1 MKNENICL
9 ISPRVLGS
17 SGQVRKAPPPF
28 GIATLAASLIK
39 IGYNNVQLID
49 AVVEDYNNIEP
60 VEDSKVFTTY
70 GLSDKNMVKMVKGIN
85 PDFIGISAL
94 FSSQT
99 ECAFS
104 VAKKLKEEL
113 PNIPI
118 AMGGNH
124 ATECR
129 QEVMKNE
136 ENIDF
141 ILAGEADLTFPEFID
156 KYFNGGDCYNVPG
169 LLYRKDGIIHEN
181 PLPIAVVDLDQLS
194 FPAWHLYDMDKY
206 YEIGMP
212 HNPFLKFKEYGQ
224 IITSRG
230 CPAKCY
236 FCSVPD
242 FNGSAFR
249 YFSAKRIIND
259 IENWVKDYSIKEL
272 QILDDTF
279 TTDWKRVIDIMNGIK
294 KHQLRISL
302 PNAIRG
308 DYPRNIEKR
317 KRMFNAMA
325 EAGVFQ
331 IDISVE
337 HGDQDFLNNVVGKD
351 LDLETIP
358 ITCDIAHEA
367 GMTVHANFM
376 MGFPFENEEN
386 RQKTIEYSSNLDA
399 DSFSISLC
407 IPLPGTR
414 MANIVDLNGLY
425 VEDFNISRMVLDEV
439 SIQPYDIEPE
449 ELKEIAENLNRSL
462 NEKAL
467 MKRPETLEKYLR
479 FHKQGKTAEGDRKFH
494 FSDNPESLINA

>member
-1 MKNENICL
+1 
-9 ISPRVLGS
+9 
-17 SGQVRKAPPPF
+17 
-28 GIATLAASLIK
+28 
-39 IGYNNVQLID
+39 
-49 AVVEDYNNIEP
+49 
-60 VEDSKVFTTY
+60 
-70 GLSDKNMVKMVKGIN
+70 
-85 PDFIGISAL
+85 
-94 FSSQT
+94 
-99 ECAFS
+99 
-104 VAKKLKEEL
+104 
-113 PNIPI
+113 
-118 AMGGNH
+118 
-124 ATECR
+124 
-129 QEVMKNE
+129 
-136 ENIDF
+136 
-141 ILAGEADLTFPEFID
+141 
-156 KYFNGGDCYNVPG
+156 
-169 LLYRKDGIIHEN
+169 
-181 PLPIAVVDLDQLS
+181 
-194 FPAWHLYDMDKY
+194 MD
-206 YEIGMP
+206 
-212 HNPFLKFKEYGQ
+212 
-224 IITSRG
+224 
-230 CPAKCY
+230 
-236 FCSVPD
+236 
-242 FNGSAFR
+242 
-249 YFSAKRIIND
+249 
-259 IENWVKDYSIKEL
+259 
-272 QILDDTF
+272 
-279 TTDWKRVIDIMNGIK
+279 GIK
-294 KHQLRISL
+294 KYQLRISL

-376 MGFPFENEEN
+376 IGFPFENEEN

-425 VEDFNISRMVLDEV
+425 VQDFNISRMVLDEV

-462 NEKAL
+462 NEKAQ

-494 FSDNPESLINA
+494 FSDNPDSLINS

>member
-1 MKNENICL
+1 MVYPMRMMLK
-9 ISPRVLGS
+9 
-17 SGQVRKAPPPF
+17 
-28 GIATLAASLIK
+28 
-39 IGYNNVQLID
+39 
-49 AVVEDYNNIEP
+49 
-60 VEDSKVFTTY
+60 KVKDF
-70 GLSDKNMVKMVKGIN
+70 N

-104 VAKKLKEEL
+104 IARKLKEEL

-129 QEVMKNE
+129 QEVMKDE
-136 ENIDF
+136 KSIDF
-141 ILAGEADLTFPEFID
+141 ILAGEADLTFPEFIE
-156 KYFNGGDCYNVPG
+156 KYFTGVDHLDVAG
-169 LLYRKDGIIHEN
+169 LLYRKNGVIHEN
-181 PLPIAVVDLDQLS
+181 PLPTAVVDLDTLPQ
-194 FPAWHLYDMDKY
+194 PAWHLYDMDTY
-206 YEIGMP
+206 YDIGMP
-212 HNPFLKFKEYGQ
+212 HNPFLKSKEYGQ

-249 YFSAKRIIND
+249 YFSAKRVIKD
-259 IENWVKDYSIKEL
+259 IEKWIEDYSIKEL

-279 TTDWKRVIDIMNGIK
+279 TTDWKRVIEIMNGIK
-294 KHQLRISL
+294 KYQLRITL

-308 DYPRNIEKR
+308 DHPKNLEHR

-337 HGDQDFLNNVVGKD
+337 HGDQDFLDRVIGKN

-358 ITCDIAHEA
+358 VTCDLAHEA
-367 GMTVHANFM
+367 GMTVHANYM
-376 MGFPFENEEN
+376 MGFPFENKQN
-386 RQKTIEYSSNLDA
+386 REKTIEHASNLDA
-399 DSFSISLC
+399 DSFSVSLC

-425 VEDFNISRMVLDEV
+425 VKDFNISRMVLDEV
-439 SIQPYDIEPE
+439 NIKPYDIEPE
-449 ELKEIAENLNRSL
+449 ELKEIAENLNRTL

-467 MKRPETLEKYLR
+467 MKRPETLEKYIR
-479 FHKQGKTAEGDRKFH
+479 FAKQGKTAGGDRKFH
-494 FSDNPESLINA
+494 FSDNPEELIAK

>member
-1 MKNENICL
+1 MIKRKKIEIDLLPTKN
-9 ISPRVLGS
+9 S
-17 SGQVRKAPPPF
+17 
-28 GIATLAASLIK
+28 
-39 IGYNNVQLID
+39 
-49 AVVEDYNNIEP
+49 
-60 VEDSKVFTTY
+60 
-70 GLSDKNMVKMVKGIN
+70 
-85 PDFIGISAL
+85 
-94 FSSQT
+94 
-99 ECAFS
+99 
-104 VAKKLKEEL
+104 
-113 PNIPI
+113 
-118 AMGGNH
+118 
-124 ATECR
+124 
-129 QEVMKNE
+129 
-136 ENIDF
+136 
-141 ILAGEADLTFPEFID
+141 
-156 KYFNGGDCYNVPG
+156 
-169 LLYRKDGIIHEN
+169 IIHEN
-181 PLPIAVVDLDQLS
+181 PLPIAVVDLDQLP

-259 IENWVKDYSIKEL
+259 IENWIKDYSIKEL

-279 TTDWKRVIDIMNGIK
+279 TTDWKRVIDIMDGIK

-358 ITCDIAHEA
+358 VTCDIAHEA

-386 RQKTIEYSSNLDA
+386 RQNFARKRRW
-399 DSFSISLC
+399 
-407 IPLPGTR
+407 PPG
-414 MANIVDLNGLY
+414 
-425 VEDFNISRMVLDEV
+425 FC
-439 SIQPYDIEPE
+439 
-449 ELKEIAENLNRSL
+449 AE
-462 NEKAL
+462 
-467 MKRPETLEKYLR
+467 
-479 FHKQGKTAEGDRKFH
+479 H
-494 FSDNPESLINA
+494 